1 MNKTKAKLE
10 AIIPVSIWDDEPTK
24 PTDKVQLEFKGEIT
38 YEDWLIF
45 EENRAYLNLCT
56 GQENDMGDYMLALI
70 TWAIHK
76 GYEDRTGKPFT
87 LRMDRPKN

>member
-10 AIIPVSIWDDEPTK
+10 AIVPVSIWDDEPTR
-24 PTDKVQLEFKGEIT
+24 PTDKVQLKFEGEIT

-45 EENRAYLNLCT
+45 QENQAYLNLCT

>member
-10 AIIPVSIWDDEPTK
+10 AIIPVSIWDDEPAR

-45 EENRAYLNLCT
+45 QENQAYLNLCT

-76 GYEDRTGKPFT
+76 AYEERTG
-87 LRMDRPKN
+87 

>member
-10 AIIPVSIWDDEPTK
+10 AIIPVSIWDDEPAR
-24 PTDKVQLEFKGEIT
+24 PTDKVELEFKGEIT
-38 YEDWLIF
+38 YEDWQIF
-45 EENRAYLNLCT
+45 EENRKYLNEYT

-76 GYEDRTGKPFT
+76 GYQDRTGKTFT
-87 LRMDRPKN
+87 LRMDRKKN

>member
-10 AIIPVSIWDDEPTK
+10 AIIPVSIWNDEPTR

-38 YEDWLIF
+38 YEDWEIL
-45 EENRAYLNLCT
+45 EENRKHLNEYT

-76 GYEDRTGKPFT
+76 GYEDRTGKPFI

>member
-10 AIIPVSIWDDEPTK
+10 AIVPVSIWEDEPTR
-24 PTDKVQLEFKGEIT
+24 PTDKVQIKFEGEIT

-45 EENRAYLNLCT
+45 QDNLEYINLCT
-56 GQENDMGDYMLALI
+56 GQKNTMSDYMLALI

>member
-10 AIIPVSIWDDEPTK
+10 AIIPVSIWDDEPTR
-24 PTDKVQLEFKGEIT
+24 PTDKVKLEFKGEIT
-38 YEDWLIF
+38 YEDWQIF
-45 EENRAYLNLCT
+45 EENRKYLNEYT